1 MKRGFTLIEMLVVM
15 ALFMTLMLVVSDI
28 FLSVSMVQRKTLA
41 VEQGAKEMQ
50 FVMEQIAQAVRLNKI
65 NYSYYNL
72 PLTGKIGELAL
83 IDRDQKET
91 IFSLTSTNCAVGVT
105 KCVKRSAAGVETIL
119 SPNNLE
125 MEKFDFA
132 ILPLVDPYVYDEIAK
147 KFASDEAPLVS
158 IYLIAKDITAG
169 VDDVKKIVLQTSITT
184 RYYER

>member
-1 MKRGFTLIEMLVVM
+1 M

-132 ILPLVDPYVYDEIAK
+132 GHRFGNQAFGGGDTVDAEFIAGSFK
-147 KFASDEAPLVS
+147 SGLYKNRTGKRTFNL
-158 IYLIAKDITAG
+158 
-169 VDDVKKIVLQTSITT
+169 
-184 RYYER
+184 